1 LLSLN
6 FSSFCIFFIFLLF
19 TAKIEDNLNF
29 KKTGRISFKQLG
41 MSESTISL
49 RFHFFESIKV
59 ELPYK
64 ALIFALP
71 EIVRQDLFLHSQL
84 INDFNHRIIV
94 GPTDN
99 VTVKWVLNDLK
110 GTLRSECSLQAKF
123 PHLESFIF
131 EKII

>member
-1 LLSLN
+1 
-6 FSSFCIFFIFLLF
+6 
-19 TAKIEDNLNF
+19 
-29 KKTGRISFKQLG
+29 

-49 RFHFFESIKV
+49 RFQFFESIKV

-71 EIVRQDLFLHSQL
+71 EIVRQDFFLHSQL

-94 GPTDN
+94 RPTDN
-99 VTVKWVLNDLK
+99 VTVNWVLNDLK
-110 GTLRSECSLQAKF
+110 ATLRRECSLQAKF

-131 EKII
+131 EKKYIRNK